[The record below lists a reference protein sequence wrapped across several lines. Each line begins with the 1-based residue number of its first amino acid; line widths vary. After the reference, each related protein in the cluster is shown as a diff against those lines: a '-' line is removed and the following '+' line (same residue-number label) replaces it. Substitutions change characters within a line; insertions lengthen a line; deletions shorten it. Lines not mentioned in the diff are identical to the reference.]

1 MIIGLQ
7 LAKAMPK
14 VLGST
19 ERMDA
24 PANCSQVV
32 QLPKSIA
39 GAHLSPSRGERRCN
53 LYRTVTVLIGIFFI
67 AVLSGAAQSPNTAH
81 SVPSTV
87 REVIE
92 ALRAGDYSRA
102 LALSQALTQTSLSDP
117 RAWTLE
123 GIALGDVNRNQESLR
138 AFEHALKLR
147 PNYVPA
153 LEAAAQLEY
162 RTQNP
167 EAQQLLEKLVQLN
180 PSDETAHAMLAALA
194 FRRKDCVAAV
204 AHFERSAPVISDNPP
219 ALTEFGDCLVRLL
232 RPKDAVA
239 IFERLLALD
248 SGNPNLRYD
257 LGLVEYKALRNA
269 DAIRTLLPLTEGP
282 SSSAAALNLL
292 AAAYEANQQ
301 TPQAVAA
308 LRRAMALAPRV
319 ADNYLD
325 LATISLEHGS
335 FKVGVDVIDAGLQM
349 LPDSAPLYLERGV
362 LLVQMGRFAQASE
375 DFEKAARLNPAQNL
389 TTVALGISLLQEN
402 QLARSLEVVKQR
414 LARSPDDPVLNYLL
428 AEILIR
434 KGVHPG
440 TPQFLEA
447 VSAAER
453 AVHYKP
459 DFALADDVL
468 GELYLRS
475 GQTSRAARASRL
487 ALKANPNDQSAIYHL
502 IICLRKEGDQKDLP
516 PLVQK
521 LRQVTTAAQKQETDR
536 NRFKLVEMNP
546 ATQAP

>member
-1 MIIGLQ
+1 M
-7 LAKAMPK
+7 A
-14 VLGST
+14 V
-19 ERMDA
+19 
-24 PANCSQVV
+24 PANANGVRS
-32 QLPKSIA
+32 LSRSSA
-39 GAHLSPSRGERRCN
+39 GAHVSPLRDERRCN
-53 LYRTVTVLIGIFFI
+53 LSRAVLALFGIFLI
-67 AVLSGAAQSPNTAH
+67 TALAGAGQSPRYAQSAIP
-81 SVPSTV
+81 TV

-102 LALSQALTQTSLSDP
+102 LTLSQALTRNNPSDP
-117 RAWTLE
+117 RAWMLE
-123 GIALGDVNRNQESLR
+123 GLALGNVNRNQESLR
-138 AFEHALKLR
+138 AFERALKLQ

-153 LEAAAQLEY
+153 LKAAAQLEY
-162 RTQNP
+162 QTQNP
-167 EAQQLLEKLVQLN
+167 EAQQLLEKLIQLN

-204 AHFERSAPVISDNPP
+204 AHFEKSGPVISDNPP
-219 ALTEFGDCLVRLL
+219 ALTEFGDCLVRLH

-248 SGNPNLRYD
+248 PSNPNLRYD
-257 LGLVEYKALRNA
+257 LGLVQHRTHRNA
-269 DAIRTLLPLTEGP
+269 DAIRTLLPLTQGP
-282 SSSAAALNLL
+282 SPSTTALNLL

-308 LRRAMALAPRV
+308 LRRAMVMAPRD

-325 LATISLEHGS
+325 LATISLDHGS
-335 FKVGVDVIDAGLQM
+335 FKVGVDVIDAALRV

-362 LLVQMGRFAQASE
+362 LLVQMGHFDEANE
-375 DFEKAARLNPAQNL
+375 DFEKAARLNPAQSL

-402 QLARSLEVVKQR
+402 KPTRSLEVVKQR
-414 LARSPDDPVLNYLL
+414 LARNPDDPVLNYLL

-453 AVHYKP
+453 AVHSKP

-468 GELYLRS
+468 SELYLRF
-475 GQTSRAARASRL
+475 GQTSRAAQVSRL
-487 ALKANPNDQSAIYHL
+487 ALEANPDDQSAIYHL
-502 IICLRKEGDQKDLP
+502 IICLRKEGDHKDLP

-521 LRQVTTAAQKQETDR
+521 LRQVTAAAQKRETAR
-536 NRFKLVEMNP
+536 NRFKLVENSP
-546 ATQAP
+546 ANHAP